1 MLFLF
6 SFRFHFFLSHSN
18 NRSTL
23 TPTTTTTTTTAD
35 IVSCIQFDESGDYLA
50 AGDRGGRIV
59 VFERSEP
66 PQRAATSAAAAEEAE
81 RRGHRRSTP
90 KAEFKFFAEFQSHES
105 EFDYLKSMD
114 IEEKIN
120 RIRFLPRGNDSLMML
135 TTNDKTVKLWKVFAK
150 GVNQMYTPAASPSEL
165 SDDDDDGND
174 DRRREERIVLPAI
187 DDGGETMTALAKS
200 VYANAHAFHINS
212 ISLCSDQETF
222 LSADDLRINLWS
234 LESASDCFNV
244 VDIKPENMEELAEVI
259 TCAEFHPH
267 DCAQFAYS
275 TSKGVVRLCDLRSH
289 ALCDT
294 PARTLAADEDPSSK
308 SFFSEIIGSIS
319 DMKFSNDGR
328 SVLTRDYMTLKLWDL
343 AMEREPVRT
352 VRIHEHLRTRL
363 CELYEN
369 EWIFDKFECA
379 LSCDGTQMVT
389 GSYSRRFKVFDVNSS
404 AEMLLTASRV
414 QPRRHHA
421 RAHRGGLAP
430 DDDDAPD
437 DVDFARKVVHL
448 ALHPTQNVLAATVQN
463 NLFIFS

>member
-1 MLFLF
+1 M
-6 SFRFHFFLSHSN
+6 
-18 NRSTL
+18 
-23 TPTTTTTTTTAD
+23 
-35 IVSCIQFDESGDYLA
+35 SCIQFDDSGDYLA

-66 PQRAATSAAAAEEAE
+66 AQRAATSAEEAE

-150 GVNQMYTPAASPSEL
+150 GLNQMYTPAASPGEL
-165 SDDDDDGND
+165 SDDDGDDASTDGGSD
-174 DRRREERIVLPAI
+174 ADERVVLPAI
-187 DDGGETMTALAKS
+187 EDGGETMTALAKG
-200 VYANAHAFHINS
+200 VYANAHAYHINS

-259 TCAEFHPH
+259 TCAEFHPR

-275 TSKGVVRLCDLRSH
+275 TSKGVVRLCDLRSR

-294 PARTLAADEDPSSK
+294 PARTLAVDEDPSSK

-328 SVLTRDYMTLKLWDL
+328 RVLTRDYMTLKLWDL

-389 GSYSRRFKVFDVNSS
+389 GSYSRRFKVFDVNSN
-404 AEMLLTASRV
+404 AETLLTASRV

-421 RAHRGGLAP
+421 RAHRGTAP
-430 DDDDAPD
+430 AFDDDDASE
-437 DVDFARKVVHL
+437 DVDFARKVMHL